1 MSEINTFES
10 AGYFFFFF
18 FLLIGPAAIVAIF
31 NILFLLFKQLEEL
44 KKRIKGEKD
53 KFEQLYLESVE
64 WMEMSKN

>member
-1 MSEINTFES
+1 MIETEIIKY
-10 AGYFFFFF
+10 AGYFFF

-31 NILFLLFKQLEEL
+31 NISFLILMQLEEL

>member
-1 MSEINTFES
+1 MITETEI
-10 AGYFFFFF
+10 GYFFF

-44 KKRIKGEKD
+44 HKRIKGEKD
-53 KFEQLYLESVE
+53 KFERLYFESVE

>member
-1 MSEINTFES
+1 MITETEIIKY
-10 AGYFFFFF
+10 AGYFFF

-31 NILFLLFKQLEEL
+31 NILFLSKMHLEEV

-53 KFEQLYLESVE
+53 KFEQLYLESVA

>member
-1 MSEINTFES
+1 MITETEIIKY
-10 AGYFFFFF
+10 AGYFFF

-31 NILFLLFKQLEEL
+31 NISFLILMQLKEL

-53 KFEQLYLESVE
+53 KYEQLYLDSVA

>member
-1 MSEINTFES
+1 MITETEI
-10 AGYFFFFF
+10 GYFFF

-44 KKRIKGEKD
+44 YKRIKGEKD